1 MTESAKGYLY
11 GAVAAAC
18 YGLNPL
24 FAVPMY
30 EAGVSVDSVL
40 FYRYGLALAAI
51 AAIMWRRGTG
61 FAVARSE
68 MLPLFVF
75 GILLSLSSLALFESY
90 NFLDVGIAST
100 LLFVYPVMVAVI
112 MAVMFRERPTVATV
126 TAIALASAG
135 IVLLYE
141 GEGGVRLD
149 AWGVALVFMSAL
161 FYAVYIVGV
170 NHSVLKS
177 MDTLRLTFYVL
188 LFGMSLFIVRLRF
201 GADLQPLGTPQLWAD
216 AVSLALFPTI
226 VSFAFMTLSIHLIG
240 STPAAILGALEPVT
254 ALVCGVAVFG
264 ERLTPRV
271 CLGVAAILAAVTLV
285 ILGRR
290 LPGPRVAVAAVRR
303 LGGAAGAIFGRR
315 HS

>member
-1 MTESAKGYLY
+1 MSKGAKGYLY

-30 EAGVSVDSVL
+30 EAGMSVDSVL

-51 AAIMWRRGTG
+51 AVVMWRRGTG
-61 FAVARSE
+61 FAVARRE
-68 MLPLFVF
+68 ALPLF
-75 GILLSLSSLALFESY
+75 GYGMLLSLSSLALFESY

-100 LLFVYPVMVAVI
+100 LLFVYPVLVAVI
-112 MAVMFRERPTVATV
+112 MAAMFRERPTAATV
-126 TAIALASAG
+126 TAIALATAG
-135 IVLLYE
+135 IALLYE

-170 NHSVLKS
+170 NHSALKG
-177 MDTLRLTFYVL
+177 METLRLTFYVL
-188 LFGMSLFIVRLRF
+188 LFGMSLFVVRLRF
-201 GADLQPLGTPQLWAD
+201 GADLQPLGTPRLWLD

-226 VSFAFMTLSIHLIG
+226 VSFALMTLSIHLIG

-264 ERLTPRV
+264 ERLTPRI
-271 CLGVAAILAAVTLV
+271 CLGVAAILVAVTLV

-290 LPGPRVAVAAVRR
+290 LPGPRAVASAVRR
-303 LGGAAGAIFGRR
+303 AGSVVAGIFSR
-315 HS
+315 HDS